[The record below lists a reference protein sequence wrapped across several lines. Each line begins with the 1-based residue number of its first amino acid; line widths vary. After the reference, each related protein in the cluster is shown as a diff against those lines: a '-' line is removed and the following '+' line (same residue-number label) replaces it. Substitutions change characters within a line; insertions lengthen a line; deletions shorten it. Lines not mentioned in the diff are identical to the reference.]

1 MKVEV
6 TKRGALKIIA
16 ETTFEDSFLEKWYD
30 KYSEKEVVESLEFLR
45 TID

>member
-16 ETTFEDSFLEKWYD
+16 ETTFEDSLLEKWYD
-30 KYSEKEVVESLEFLR
+30 KYSEKEIKEVLGH
-45 TID
+45 I